1 MVVIFREGVL
11 AGGAEA
17 KESASVGLSEAIKRT
32 GAEALKPS
40 VINIT
45 GALIRILGD
54 RYNYNVKAAMLDT
67 LNLLLAKV
75 FATRSMLVP
84 L

>member
-1 MVVIFREGVL
+1 MVIIFREGVL
-11 AGGAEA
+11 SGNAEA
-17 KESASVGLSEAIKRT
+17 KESASIGLSEAIKRT
-32 GAEALKPS
+32 SSEALKPS

-75 FATRSMLVP
+75 LSSNSVP